1 MSKPTY
7 NRCIV
12 TGEELKAGIQNGIDS
27 IYAVA
32 KAAYGVSSGNVFIE
46 NRADAP
52 TISHD
57 GVTNIDVLERSDP
70 IEDMTVATVKQ
81 ASQRTNKTAG
91 DGTTLSAMLSC
102 HLYSWAQRKIEAG
115 MSERQV
121 SNIIK
126 SNVPKILSEIG
137 KRTKK
142 DLSDKSLRGVCIVSA
157 GEEALGEMIYD
168 VIKEVGKYGGV
179 NVLYSGTSFI
189 STNVVKGMYID
200 QGATASVFFND
211 ATDKK
216 SVLEDCPVVI
226 LRHVITRQDE
236 IVPIIEKIHGSN
248 MNRVLFVGNIM
259 NDALTFISKFPKHVL
274 DAMVVAPKSGQFENV
289 LEDIAL
295 YTNGS
300 VFSGETVDW
309 SLDDA
314 GYAKSITVTARET
327 TIIGGQ
333 GESSDKLKETVKE
346 LESMLETAEPDKR
359 LVLEARIARLT
370 AKVAN
375 IYVGGASEVEKKE
388 TKLRIDDAI
397 CAAKSALSGGVVAG
411 GGVCL
416 RDISEVLKLDYLAE
430 PFYDLLDNAGF
441 HDASNMEAGVG
452 FDIKTGRKINMIRS
466 NIIDP
471 AIVIRE
477 AVINSHSVVSKLI
490 TTTLALTFEDRS
502 WTF

>member
-1 MSKPTY
+1 MSKPSY

-12 TGEELKAGIQNGIDS
+12 TGEELKAGIQNGVDS

-70 IEDMTVATVKQ
+70 IEDMTVATIKQ

-236 IVPIIEKIHGSN
+236 IVPIIEKIHASN

-259 NDALTFISKFPKHVL
+259 NDALTFLSKFPKHVL

-309 SLDDA
+309 TLEDA
-314 GYAKSITVTARET
+314 GYAKSVTVTARET

-333 GESSDKLKETVKE
+333 GESSKKLKETVKE
-346 LESMLETAEPDKR
+346 LEGMLDKAEPDKR
-359 LVLEARIARLT
+359 LMLEARIARLT

-416 RDISEVLKLDYLAE
+416 RDISEALKLDYLAE
-430 PFYDLLDNAGF
+430 PFYDLLDNAGL
-441 HDASNMEAGVG
+441 HDASNMEVGEG

>member
-7 NRCIV
+7 NRRIV
-12 TGEELKAGIQNGIDS
+12 TGEELKAGIQNGIKS

-57 GVTNIDVLERSDP
+57 GVTNIDVLERSAP
-70 IEDMTVATVKQ
+70 IEDMTVATIKQ

-102 HLYSWAQRKIEAG
+102 HLYKWAQKKIDSG

-121 SNIIK
+121 SDIIK
-126 SNVPKILSEIG
+126 DNVPKILSEIG

-259 NDALTFISKFPKHVL
+259 NDALTFLSKFPKHVL

-295 YTNGS
+295 YTNGK

-309 SLDDA
+309 TLDDA
-314 GYAKSITVTARET
+314 GCAKSVTVTARET

-333 GESSDKLKETVKE
+333 GENSDKLKKTVKE

-359 LVLEARIARLT
+359 LTLEARIARLT

-416 RDISEVLKLDYLAE
+416 RDIADELDLDYLAE
-430 PFYDLLDNAGF
+430 PYSDLLNN
-441 HDASNMEAGVG
+441 SNVKSTEKMTPGMG
-452 FDIKTGRKINMIRS
+452 YDIKTGRKINMIRS

>member
-12 TGEELKAGIQNGIDS
+12 TGEELKDGIQNGVDS

-52 TISHD
+52 TVSHD

-70 IEDMTVATVKQ
+70 IEDMTVATIKQ

-91 DGTTLSAMLSC
+91 DGTTLSAILSC
-102 HLYSWAQRKIEAG
+102 HLYTWAKRKIEAG

-121 SNIIK
+121 SEIIK
-126 SNVPKILSEIG
+126 SNVPKILSEIS

-168 VIKEVGKYGGV
+168 VVKEVGKYGGV

-200 QGATASVFFND
+200 QGATATVFFND
-211 ATDKK
+211 TTDKR
-216 SVLEDCPVVI
+216 SVIEDCPIVI

-236 IVPIIEKIHGSN
+236 VVPIIEKIHASGYN
-248 MNRVLFVGNIM
+248 KVLFVGNIM
-259 NDALTFISKFPKHVL
+259 NDALTFLSKFPKGVL
-274 DAMVVAPKSGQFENV
+274 DAMVVAPKSNQFENV

-295 YTNGS
+295 YTNGK
-300 VFSGETVDW
+300 VFSGETIDW
-309 SLDDA
+309 TLEDA
-314 GYAKSITVTARET
+314 GCAKSVTVTARET
-327 TIIGGQ
+327 TIVGGQ
-333 GESSDKLKETVKE
+333 GEDSEELKKVVQE
-346 LESMLETAEPDKR
+346 LENQLEAAEPDKR
-359 LVLEARIARLT
+359 LMLEARIARLT

-397 CAAKSALSGGVVAG
+397 CAAKSALAGGVVSG

-416 RDISEVLKLDYLAE
+416 RDISEVLGLDYLAD
-430 PFYDLLDNAGF
+430 PFYDLLSNSQIKTDTKFSAG
-441 HDASNMEAGVG
+441 MGY
-452 FDIKTGRKINMIRS
+452 DIKTGRKINMIRS

-477 AVINSHSVVSKLI
+477 AVINSHSVVAKLI
-490 TTTLALTFEDRS
+490 TTTLALTFEDRT
-502 WTF
+502 WNF

>member
-12 TGEELKAGIQNGIDS
+12 TGEELKAGIQNGVDS

-70 IEDMTVATVKQ
+70 IEDMTVATIKQ

-102 HLYSWAQRKIEAG
+102 HLYTWAKRKIESG

-121 SNIIK
+121 SEIIK
-126 SNVPKILSEIG
+126 SNVPKILSEIS

-168 VIKEVGKYGGV
+168 VVKEVGKYGGV

-259 NDALTFISKFPKHVL
+259 NDALTFLSKFPKHVL

-309 SLDDA
+309 CLDDA
-314 GYAKSITVTARET
+314 GYAKSVTVTARET

-333 GESSDKLKETVKE
+333 GESSEKLKETVKE
-346 LESMLETAEPDKR
+346 LESMLETAEPEKR
-359 LVLEARIARLT
+359 ISLEARIARLT

-416 RDISEVLKLDYLAE
+416 RDISEELGLDYLAD
-430 PFYDLLDNAGF
+430 PYHDLL
-441 HDASNMEAGVG
+441 SNSSIESKAKMTPGMG
-452 FDIKTGRKINMIRS
+452 YDIKTGRKINMIRS

-471 AIVIRE
+471 AIVVRE